1 MSRAVRSWAQ
11 FCAVKNVHRTTTARE
26 GWRRISVRTGV
37 AVLAVIAAWL
47 PAAALQKLD
56 SGIVF
61 HDLAAKAGIQ
71 AIIISGAKQK
81 NYVLEVNGSGV
92 CWLDYNND
100 GWMDLYLVNGST
112 LEVLQHKQSDAL
124 QEHSYLYRNN
134 KDGTFTDVT
143 KSAGVASSGWGFG
156 CAAADYD
163 NDGKTD
169 LLVTTFGP
177 NFLYHN
183 NGNGTFTDV
192 SAKSGLAGGNI
203 WHTGAAFAD
212 YDGDGLLDV
221 YIAGYLDFD
230 ILHPELKTCDYRGVK
245 VHACGPLGYK
255 GAADALYHNNG
266 DGTFTD
272 VTVRA
277 HVADRRLYFGFTV
290 VFEDLDG
297 DDRPDIFVANDS
309 NPNYFY
315 KNRGDGTFEETAVAS
330 GVAYNID
337 GKEMSSMGVAVGD
350 YDNDGRTDLFVT
362 TFANDNYVLY
372 HNDGNGLFSDVSF
385 PSGVGEATISYLG
398 WATFFFDFDNDG
410 YKDLFAAN
418 GHVYPEVEGK
428 LGRETYRE
436 PLLLLRNQ
444 GHGKFR
450 EIGEAAGLRA
460 LPLHSAR
467 GAAYCDYDNDGDL
480 DVVVSNIG
488 EAPQVLRNDG
498 GNRKSW
504 LEMRLVGTR
513 SNRDAIG
520 ASVKVR
526 SGDIVQ
532 WDRVRTGG
540 SYISGNDP
548 RLHFGLGES
557 KSADIEIRWP
567 SGTIEEFK
575 GMPANQIVTIK
586 EGSGSRESIPAK
598 AKS

>member
-1 MSRAVRSWAQ
+1 MRVRGAAFAGLCAIVVWAPLL
-11 FCAVKNVHRTTTARE
+11 ALKNA
-26 GWRRISVRTGV
+26 
-37 AVLAVIAAWL
+37 
-47 PAAALQKLD
+47 D
-56 SGIVF
+56 SGVTF
-61 HDLAAKAGIQ
+61 RDVAAKARVQPVIV
-71 AIIISGAKQK
+71 SGGKQK
-81 NYVLEVNGSGV
+81 NYVLDVNGSGV

-112 LEVLQHKQSDAL
+112 LEELEHKDGKIPR
-124 QEHSYLYRNN
+124 ERGYLYRNN

-143 KSAGVASSGWGFG
+143 TSAHLGTAGWGFG

-163 NDGKTD
+163 NDGKAD

-177 NFLYHN
+177 NILYHN
-183 NGNGTFTDV
+183 NGDGTFTDGT
-192 SAKSGLAGGNI
+192 ARSGLSGGNV

-221 YIAGYLDFD
+221 YIAGYLSFNV
-230 ILHPELKTCDYRGVK
+230 LHPELKTCDYRGIK
-245 VHACGPLGYK
+245 VHACGPLGYQ
-255 GAADALYHNNG
+255 GAPDALYHNNG

-272 VTVRA
+272 VTQKA
-277 HVADRRLYFGFTV
+277 LVADRPLYFGFTV

-297 DDRPDIFVANDS
+297 DNRPDIFVANDS

-315 KNRGDGTFEETAVAS
+315 KNQGDGTFEESAVAA
-330 GVAYNID
+330 GVAYNVD

-372 HNDGNGLFSDVSF
+372 HNDGKGLFSDVSF

-418 GHVYPEVEGK
+418 GHVYPEVEGR

-436 PLLLLRNQ
+436 PLLLFRNL

-450 EIGEAAGLRA
+450 EVGEATGLRS

-467 GAAYCDYDNDGDL
+467 GAAYADYDNDGDL
-480 DVVVSNIG
+480 DIVVSNID
-488 EAPQVLRNDG
+488 EKPQVLRNDG
-498 GNRKSW
+498 TNRASW
-504 LEMRLVGTR
+504 LEMRLKGGAR

-520 ASVKVR
+520 ALVKVR
-526 SGDIVQ
+526 SGELTQ

-548 RLHFGLGES
+548 RLHFGLGEA
-557 KSADIEIRWP
+557 KEADLEIQWP
-567 SGTIEEFK
+567 SGSTERLEHVAANRIFTIEEGK
-575 GMPANQIVTIK
+575 GIVT
-586 EGSGSRESIPAK
+586 GGVR
-598 AKS
+598 